1 MIKKIF
7 FIIFFGVSIFIPT
20 SIFSED
26 GKMQQLGYYKVT
38 AVELNVRGEPSKS
51 GIVLTTVNNGQIL
64 YIYRFIGKWG
74 ESNDGWISGRYLE
87 FVSSESDQDQGNSV
101 HYEQQGQISNKHIGT
116 NNEAAALSSTTNTS
130 YNSSATYESI
140 FGGRLPIT
148 LIVGISAIY
157 VVMLLVGM
165 AEKVVVY
172 FDEADLVISL
182 MPWFI
187 LFVAMVLALIYQ
199 PSEDTPDPQRLRE
212 IREYIWAGALPLAA
226 IFSLWS
232 IWLGIKYNHS
242 FLVGL
247 PYGIFKLIS
256 VLIGVL
262 ILISQIVIMKDEKT
276 KRNQFFFAAMVFGA
290 FIWLGK
296 KLINGKKV
304 YRNHGWILPK

>member
-1 MIKKIF
+1 MTKEIF
-7 FIIFFGVSIFIPT
+7 FIIFFGVFIFIPT

-26 GKMQQLGYYKVT
+26 GKIQRLGYYKVT
-38 AVELNVRGEPSKS
+38 AAELNARSEPSKS

-212 IREYIWAGALPLAA
+212 IQEYIWTVALPLSA

-232 IWLGIKYNHS
+232 IWLSIRYNHS

-262 ILISQIVIMKDEKT
+262 VLASQIATMKDEKT

-304 YRNHGWILPK
+304 YKDKGWTLP